1 MREMFVGSRS
11 EQGEGGS
18 VVECSYYILIDQME
32 VGGSFACESYGVG
45 VATRDGGRV
54 DLPNITT
61 SAARIDE
68 LIELLTRNAV
78 TPASL
83 RDVVE
88 DWL

>member
-1 MREMFVGSRS
+1 MREMFAGTQE
-11 EQGEGGS
+11 EQGEDGS
-18 VVECSYYILIDQME
+18 TVQCDYYVLIDQME
-32 VGGSFACESYGVG
+32 VGGSFVCESYGVG
-45 VATRDGGRV
+45 IAIPGGERT

-68 LIELLTRNAV
+68 LMELMIRNAV

>member
-1 MREMFVGSRS
+1 MREMFVGTRE
-11 EQGEGGS
+11 EQGEDGRA
-18 VVECSYYILIDQME
+18 VRCDYYVLIDQME
-32 VGGSFACESYGVG
+32 VGGSFACESYGVSI
-45 VATRDGGRV
+45 AAPDGERV

-68 LIELLTRNAV
+68 LMELLTRNAV

>member
-1 MREMFVGSRS
+1 MREMFVGTR
-11 EQGEGGS
+11 EQQGEGGS
-18 VVECSYYILIDQME
+18 AVRCDYYVLIDQME

-45 VATRDGGRV
+45 VGIATPDGERT

-61 SAARIDE
+61 SAAR
-68 LIELLTRNAV
+68 
-78 TPASL
+78 PL

>member
-1 MREMFVGSRS
+1 MREMFVGTRE
-11 EQGEGGS
+11 EQGEDGS
-18 VVECSYYILIDQME
+18 TVQCDYYVLIDQIE

-45 VATRDGGRV
+45 IAIPGGERT

-68 LIELLTRNAV
+68 LMELLTRNAV

>member
-1 MREMFVGSRS
+1 MREMFVGTRE
-11 EQGEGGS
+11 EQGEDGRA
-18 VVECSYYILIDQME
+18 VRCDYYILIDQME

-45 VATRDGGRV
+45 IAESDGERV

-68 LIELLTRNAV
+68 LMELLTRNAV